1 MTRRSGLSVLTPSVV
16 DKEVDTMTT
25 TTIDCE
31 TCPVRGRHCGDC
43 FVPVLGRL
51 WLGTPTQRPTG
62 GHAGAPTDGVAD
74 DGDDGSVR
82 PATVALDTD
91 ELAAVSAFVRAG
103 LVEPGEAAGAR
114 AELTPVGGYAVG

>member
-1 MTRRSGLSVLTPSVV
+1 
-16 DKEVDTMTT
+16 MTT

-51 WLGTPTQRPTG
+51 WLGTPTQRLSATG
-62 GHAGAPTDGVAD
+62 TDELPEVDPEDLGV
-74 DGDDGSVR
+74 GP
-82 PATVALDTD
+82 PATAALDSD

-103 LVEPGEAAGAR
+103 LVEPAEADRAR
-114 AELTPVGGYAVG
+114 AALTASSGYAVG